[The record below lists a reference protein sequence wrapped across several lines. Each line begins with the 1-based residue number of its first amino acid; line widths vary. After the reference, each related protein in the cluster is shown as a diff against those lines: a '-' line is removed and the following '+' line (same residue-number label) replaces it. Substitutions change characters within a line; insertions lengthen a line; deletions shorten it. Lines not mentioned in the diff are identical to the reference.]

1 MAASPDLRGGYRARS
16 EMDTRRA
23 RRGNIGFSRNLPPSV
38 RVQRAYWLSLRI
50 TCPRTRA
57 KYATCFPVFS
67 VSLRPPPSTHGIRY
81 PRFPLPENS
90 RCTAFASR
98 PSPEIG
104 KQRHSR
110 AKNVSLA
117 SDDSFDR
124 KDIKSRRG
132 EANEKSKE
140 EGGSLRLRVKFKG
153 RYRQFRC
160 FSNPICVKSSVKGSP
175 IESFIWR
182 NQYTYIYI

>member
-1 MAASPDLRGGYRARS
+1 VSAYANKICNLLSRLLCLSPSA
-16 EMDTRRA
+16 
-23 RRGNIGFSRNLPPSV
+23 
-38 RVQRAYWLSLRI
+38 
-50 TCPRTRA
+50 
-57 KYATCFPVFS
+57 
-67 VSLRPPPSTHGIRY
+67 HGIRY
-81 PRFPLPENS
+81 PQFPLPENS

-104 KQRHSR
+104 KQQHSR

-153 RYRQFRC
+153 RDRQFRC
-160 FSNPICVKSSVKGSP
+160 FSNPICVKSSVKGSSM
-175 IESFIWR
+175 ESFIWR
-182 NQYTYIYI
+182 NQYIYIYIYHRNRIYIKNIDIVEMFFFCCELFYSAKVDLPSMEITRNLQF